1 MDYITYAER
10 LDYLLELINKG
21 QAYSPK
27 EIALKFS
34 CTEKTIRNMI
44 NRLRENGEKISYC
57 RKEKKYLKN

>member
-57 RKEKKYLKN
+57 RKVAISV